1 MPDEQP
7 YRNFNFRVEIDGVA
21 EAQFAE
27 VIVPTASIAV
37 VEYREGADKVSWT
50 RKLPGRT
57 SVSNA
62 VLKRGI
68 TTDLSL
74 YQWFR
79 AVSLGDLQRRNA
91 LIVLLDASRQDVR
104 RWLLRDA
111 WPVKYEGPTL
121 DAKAN
126 EVAIESIEFACHDV
140 EIES

>member
-1 MPDEQP
+1 M
-7 YRNFNFRVEIDGVA
+7 A

-37 VEYREGADKVSWT
+37 VEYREGADKTSWM

-62 VLKRGI
+62 ALKRGI
-68 TTDLSL
+68 TSDLSL

-111 WPVKYEGPTL
+111 WPVRYEGPTL
-121 DAKAN
+121 QASAN
-126 EVAIESIEFACHDV
+126 EVAIETLELACEDIEV
-140 EIES
+140 EA

>member
-1 MPDEQP
+1 MSDVQP
-7 YRNFNFRVEIDGVA
+7 FRNFNFRVEIDA
-21 EAQFAE
+21 IPEAQFAE

-37 VEYREGADKVSWT
+37 VEYREGADKASWT

-68 TTDLSL
+68 TSDLSL

-91 LIVLLDASRQDVR
+91 LIILLDASRQDVR

-121 DAKAN
+121 QASAN
-126 EVAIESIEFACHDV
+126 EVAIETLELACEDV
-140 EIES
+140 EVEA

>member
-1 MPDEQP
+1 MSDVQP
-7 YRNFNFRVEIDGVA
+7 FRNFNFRVEIDAIA

-37 VEYREGADKVSWT
+37 VEYREGADKASWT

-68 TTDLSL
+68 TSDLSL

-79 AVSLGDLQRRNA
+79 AVSLGDLQRRSA

-121 DAKAN
+121 QASAN
-126 EVAIESIEFACHDV
+126 EVAIETLELACEDV
-140 EIES
+140 EVEA

>member
-1 MPDEQP
+1 MSDVQP
-7 YRNFNFRVEIDGVA
+7 FRNFNFRVEIDAIA

-37 VEYREGADKVSWT
+37 VEYREGADKASWT

-62 VLKRGI
+62 VLKRG
-68 TTDLSL
+68 TTSDLSL

-111 WPVKYEGPTL
+111 WPVKYEGPAL
-121 DAKAN
+121 QASAN
-126 EVAIESIEFACHDV
+126 EVAIETLELACEDV
-140 EIES
+140 EVEA

>member
-1 MPDEQP
+1 
-7 YRNFNFRVEIDGVA
+7 
-21 EAQFAE
+21 
-27 VIVPTASIAV
+27 
-37 VEYREGADKVSWT
+37 
-50 RKLPGRT
+50 
-57 SVSNA
+57 

-111 WPVKYEGPTL
+111 WPVRYEGPTL
-121 DAKAN
+121 QASAN
-126 EVAIESIEFACHDV
+126 EVAIETLELACEDV
-140 EIES
+140 EVEA

>member
-1 MPDEQP
+1 MSDVQP
-7 YRNFNFRVEIDGVA
+7 FRNFNFRVEIDAIA

-37 VEYREGADKVSWT
+37 VEYREGADKTSWT

-68 TTDLSL
+68 TADLSL

-121 DAKAN
+121 QATAN
-126 EVAIESIEFACHDV
+126 EVAIETLELACEDV
-140 EIES
+140 EVEA

>member
-1 MPDEQP
+1 MSDVQP
-7 YRNFNFRVEIDGVA
+7 FRNFNFRVEIDAIA

-37 VEYREGADKVSWT
+37 VEYREGADKASWT

-68 TTDLSL
+68 TSDLSL

-121 DAKAN
+121 QAAAN
-126 EVAIESIEFACHDV
+126 EVAIETLELACEDV
-140 EIES
+140 EVEA

>member
-1 MPDEQP
+1 MSDVQP
-7 YRNFNFRVEIDGVA
+7 FRNFNFRVEIDGIA

-37 VEYREGADKVSWT
+37 VEYREGADKVSRT

-68 TTDLSL
+68 TSDLSL

-121 DAKAN
+121 QAAAN
-126 EVAIESIEFACHDV
+126 EVAIETLELACEDV
-140 EIES
+140 EVEA

>member
-1 MPDEQP
+1 MSDVQP
-7 YRNFNFRVEIDGVA
+7 FRNFNFRVEIDAIA
-21 EAQFAE
+21 EAHFAE
-27 VIVPTASIAV
+27 VIVPTATIAV
-37 VEYREGADKVSWT
+37 VEYREGADKASWT

-79 AVSLGDLQRRNA
+79 AVSLGELQRRNA
-91 LIVLLDASRQDVR
+91 LIVLLDASREDVR

-111 WPVKYEGPTL
+111 WPVRYQGPTL
-121 DAKAN
+121 QASAN
-126 EVAIESIEFACHDV
+126 EVAIETLELACEDV
-140 EIES
+140 EVEV